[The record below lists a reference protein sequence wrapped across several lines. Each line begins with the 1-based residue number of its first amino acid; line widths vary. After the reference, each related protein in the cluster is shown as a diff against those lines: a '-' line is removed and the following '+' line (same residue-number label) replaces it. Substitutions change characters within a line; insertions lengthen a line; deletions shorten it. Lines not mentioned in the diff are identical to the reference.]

1 MAYLIFDLPHE
12 NDSKGIHIPAAS
24 LTHSPLRLGQ
34 SG

>member
-24 LTHSPLRLGQ
+24 LKLSDRK
-34 SG
+34 SVV